1 MIVDASFALISNVA
15 QYIFYDIVS
24 VKNRRFNYR
33 PYGGL
38 FGAWPGELLGLCAF
52 LNARAWIC
60 IWIFMR
66 VLILVDR
73 FADAHSKS
81 KLAGRALAAQVST
94 N

>member
-24 VKNRRFNYR
+24 VKYRRFNYR

-38 FGAWPGELLGLCAF
+38 FGAWPGELLGLCVF
-52 LNARAWIC
+52 LNARVWIC
-60 IWIFMR
+60 VWIFVHM
-66 VLILVDR
+66 LILVNR
-73 FADAHSKS
+73 FADAYSKS
-81 KLAGRALAAQVST
+81 KLAGRALVARAPI

>member
-24 VKNRRFNYR
+24 VEYRRFNYR

-38 FGAWPGELLGLCAF
+38 FGAWPGELLGLCVFFYAC
-52 LNARAWIC
+52 AWIC
-60 IWIFMR
+60 VWIFMH
-66 VLILVDR
+66 VLILVNR
-73 FADAHSKS
+73 FADAYSKS
-81 KLAGRALAAQVST
+81 KLAGRALVAQVST